1 MSTLRTP
8 RHSSAEQA
16 ALISQKSILETRPS
30 ITIHRAA
37 VSLVL
42 VALSALLVVYLADW
56 SQLKL
61 ALRSLGS
68 QPVLVVI
75 LLLTYTAAFLLRTIA
90 WQALAA
96 NSAGIYHLFVSIQ
109 ASLLVNHLA
118 PIKAGEFVRPLLAAR
133 YGMPVVEAVATT
145 AVARYLDFAALLA
158 IAAIVGPAISLTTG
172 DHLWLKGLALPAGV
186 ILGSGAVLVA
196 MRHSLL
202 FRWIPGPLRT
212 RLDVLQ
218 FQLRQ
223 VSARRVAI
231 AMLWTLPSWALE
243 AGVIIVAARALGIE
257 LSIDAAI
264 AVTAFTILFQVFHFT
279 PGGIGVYEAAMTG
292 ALYAHGVPWEQGLA
306 LALATHGLK
315 FAYSY
320 TVALAFTLTAFGK
333 LPELNPLGALRGSS
347 DGAKAASRFEVIA
360 ARLWNVLN
368 EGKPFTPVFVVGVL
382 GLLSIPHMNDGDYWP
397 RAGIALAALLPLFL
411 LFYRFDFPLKLRAAL
426 WLALVAF
433 LAAFRFV
440 DLTALALVLGLYL
453 TFTIFLWGT
462 VYYHLRIGTPWTNF
476 TRFWR
481 LVLENPDPTSGN
493 FLEQIPKTLVL
504 VLAFLMVVERPEP
517 TTIIALEGFIAG
529 LGVAALLVHQW
540 FFTWPPAPSLTP
552 TRLVAEAGQRRCR
565 RFIAIVIDGCRADR
579 LREAD
584 TPFIDRI
591 RQ

>member
-1 MSTLRTP
+1 M
-8 RHSSAEQA
+8 
-16 ALISQKSILETRPS
+16 ISQKSILETRPS

-61 ALRSLGS
+61 ALRSLGN

-118 PIKAGEFVRPLLAAR
+118 PIKAGEFVHPLLAAR

-158 IAAIVGPAISLTTG
+158 IAAIVGPAISLTTE

-333 LPELNPLGALRGSS
+333 LPELKPTGRSPGVVRWSQGGLALRGDSC
-347 DGAKAASRFEVIA
+347 
-360 ARLWNVLN
+360 
-368 EGKPFTPVFVVGVL
+368 P
-382 GLLSIPHMNDGDYWP
+382 
-397 RAGIALAALLPLFL
+397 
-411 LFYRFDFPLKLRAAL
+411 
-426 WLALVAF
+426 
-433 LAAFRFV
+433 
-440 DLTALALVLGLYL
+440 
-453 TFTIFLWGT
+453 
-462 VYYHLRIGTPWTNF
+462 
-476 TRFWR
+476 
-481 LVLENPDPTSGN
+481 
-493 FLEQIPKTLVL
+493 
-504 VLAFLMVVERPEP
+504 
-517 TTIIALEGFIAG
+517 ALEC
-529 LGVAALLVHQW
+529 
-540 FFTWPPAPSLTP
+540 P
-552 TRLVAEAGQRRCR
+552 E
-565 RFIAIVIDGCRADR
+565 
-579 LREAD
+579 
-584 TPFIDRI
+584 
-591 RQ
+591 